1 MGQNKN
7 WLAEMRIY
15 GLGGGDAEMTNKFFS
30 FEVVPKREAVKKIR
44 NQKNVDLKA
53 TDFCPYMGV

>member
-15 GLGGGDAEMTNKFFS
+15 GLGADADMTNNFFS
-30 FEVVPKREAVKKIR
+30 FEVVPKREAVKKSEIR
-44 NQKNVDLKA
+44 KKCRFKSN
-53 TDFCPYMGV
+53 

>member
-15 GLGGGDAEMTNKFFS
+15 GLGGDAEMTNKFFS
-30 FEVVPKREAVKKIR
+30 FEVVPKREAVKKNR
-44 NQKNVDLKA
+44 NQKKCRFKSN
-53 TDFCPYMGV
+53 

>member
-15 GLGGGDAEMTNKFFS
+15 GLGGDAEMTNKFFS
-30 FEVVPKREAVKKIR
+30 FEVVPKREVVKKSEIR
-44 NQKNVDLKA
+44 KNVDLKA
-53 TDFCPYMGV
+53 TYFCPYMEV

>member
-15 GLGGGDAEMTNKFFS
+15 GLGGDAEMTNKFFL
-30 FEVVPKREAVKKIR
+30 FEVVPKGSGKK
-44 NQKNVDLKA
+44 NQKSEKI
-53 TDFCPYMGV
+53 

>member
-30 FEVVPKREAVKKIR
+30 FEVVPKREAVKKSEIR
-44 NQKNVDLKA
+44 KNVDLKA
-53 TDFCPYMGV
+53 TDFCSYMGV

>member
-15 GLGGGDAEMTNKFFS
+15 GLGGDAEMTNKFFS

-44 NQKNVDLKA
+44 KNVDLKA
-53 TDFCPYMGV
+53 TYFCPYMGV